1 MRLTREVKTVVN
13 RTDFVTI
20 YCIKKELLGACK
32 SFDSLTRDD
41 QFFMLDDEQLKRR
54 KEQFITILN
63 RIKSTVALN
72 PLKRNEAAG
81 FDVSIISIYL

>member
-1 MRLTREVKTVVN
+1 
-13 RTDFVTI
+13 
-20 YCIKKELLGACK
+20 
-32 SFDSLTRDD
+32 
-41 QFFMLDDEQLKRR
+41 MLNDEQLKRR

-81 FDVSIISIYL
+81 FDVSIISIHL